1 MIVNDKGPS
10 AGTCHRIPVPGCDLG
25 ASGLP
30 LALFAMLSGG
40 FEMRSTAVMP
50 VIASALMVFG
60 GWVLVLLIA
69 GIVLIRKVIERDR
82 LAEGLHGG
90 WLESFL
96 DNPARLLMG
105 SFLFI
110 GVVGAFVLCQ
120 PWCSAT
126 GVALRPVDALFTSI
140 SAVCVTGLV
149 VQDTPGFFSGMG
161 QGVILGLI
169 QIGGLGIMTLTTLA
183 MHLLGQRLSLRQERV
198 MGSLA
203 HAGHSDLIVSL
214 ATVFRFTLWA
224 ELVGSA
230 GLFFL
235 FLKLGDSLPDALW
248 RGVFTSI
255 SAFCN
260 AGFALQT
267 DSLVG
272 YAHEPL
278 VLHMV
283 GFLIM
288 AGGLAPATCLM
299 IPHWIGGK
307 RIPIAAKLALITT
320 AAFLILGWIGIL
332 VFEWDGVL
340 SDFGFVDKLHHAWFQ
355 SVTLRTAGF
364 NSVDIAPI
372 SHPTYLLM
380 LIFMFVG
387 GSPGGTAG
395 GIKTTTVAVLAVA
408 FWTDIMHRSEI
419 VVHNRRIT
427 PRTVYRA
434 ITIVMSGILLWMSV
448 VFFLEVTQSISARDL
463 VFEAT
468 SALGTVGLS
477 TGATGQLDDI
487 GKLTIVFAMF
497 AGRVGPMTLFLLLS
511 RQRVDTVPSCPDARI
526 PLS

>member
-1 MIVNDKGPS
+1 
-10 AGTCHRIPVPGCDLG
+10 
-25 ASGLP
+25 
-30 LALFAMLSGG
+30 
-40 FEMRSTAVMP
+40 
-50 VIASALMVFG
+50 
-60 GWVLVLLIA
+60 
-69 GIVLIRKVIERDR
+69 
-82 LAEGLHGG
+82 
-90 WLESFL
+90 
-96 DNPARLLMG
+96 
-105 SFLFI
+105 
-110 GVVGAFVLCQ
+110 
-120 PWCSAT
+120 
-126 GVALRPVDALFTSI
+126 
-140 SAVCVTGLV
+140 
-149 VQDTPGFFSGMG
+149 
-161 QGVILGLI
+161 
-169 QIGGLGIMTLTTLA
+169 MTLTTLA

-332 VFEWDGVL
+332 VFEWEGVL
-340 SDFGFVDKLHHAWFQ
+340 SDF
-355 SVTLRTAGF
+355 
-364 NSVDIAPI
+364 
-372 SHPTYLLM
+372 
-380 LIFMFVG
+380 
-387 GSPGGTAG
+387 
-395 GIKTTTVAVLAVA
+395 
-408 FWTDIMHRSEI
+408 
-419 VVHNRRIT
+419 
-427 PRTVYRA
+427 
-434 ITIVMSGILLWMSV
+434 
-448 VFFLEVTQSISARDL
+448 
-463 VFEAT
+463 
-468 SALGTVGLS
+468 
-477 TGATGQLDDI
+477 
-487 GKLTIVFAMF
+487 
-497 AGRVGPMTLFLLLS
+497 
-511 RQRVDTVPSCPDARI
+511 
-526 PLS
+526 

>member
-1 MIVNDKGPS
+1 M
-10 AGTCHRIPVPGCDLG
+10 
-25 ASGLP
+25 
-30 LALFAMLSGG
+30 
-40 FEMRSTAVMP
+40 
-50 VIASALMVFG
+50 
-60 GWVLVLLIA
+60 
-69 GIVLIRKVIERDR
+69 
-82 LAEGLHGG
+82 
-90 WLESFL
+90 
-96 DNPARLLMG
+96 
-105 SFLFI
+105 
-110 GVVGAFVLCQ
+110 
-120 PWCSAT
+120 
-126 GVALRPVDALFTSI
+126 
-140 SAVCVTGLV
+140 
-149 VQDTPGFFSGMG
+149 
-161 QGVILGLI
+161 
-169 QIGGLGIMTLTTLA
+169 
-183 MHLLGQRLSLRQERV
+183 
-198 MGSLA
+198 
-203 HAGHSDLIVSL
+203 
-214 ATVFRFTLWA
+214 
-224 ELVGSA
+224 
-230 GLFFL
+230 

-272 YAHEPL
+272 YAHEPI
-278 VLHMV
+278 VLHLV

-364 NSVDIAPI
+364 NSVDIAQI

>member
-1 MIVNDKGPS
+1 
-10 AGTCHRIPVPGCDLG
+10 
-25 ASGLP
+25 
-30 LALFAMLSGG
+30 
-40 FEMRSTAVMP
+40 
-50 VIASALMVFG
+50 
-60 GWVLVLLIA
+60 
-69 GIVLIRKVIERDR
+69 
-82 LAEGLHGG
+82 
-90 WLESFL
+90 
-96 DNPARLLMG
+96 
-105 SFLFI
+105 
-110 GVVGAFVLCQ
+110 
-120 PWCSAT
+120 
-126 GVALRPVDALFTSI
+126 
-140 SAVCVTGLV
+140 
-149 VQDTPGFFSGMG
+149 MG

-230 GLFFL
+230 GLFLL

-332 VFEWDGVL
+332 VFEWEGVL